1 MDGRWGLAQQA
12 IGMPCM
18 GTCGTRRSGVLPRLG
33 DMFAGGSVF
42 ATSNRIRNEAMSEP
56 RNQPRPAPVLDHLV
70 VNVLDR
76 MDDAAARYRRLGFT
90 LTPRGYHT
98 LGSINHLAILGTN
111 YLELVGVPAEGRQR
125 LDIMTS
131 PHGLNGLVFASE
143 DADATFAAVAG
154 SGLPFEPPLSF
165 SRPVEIAG
173 GSRDARFRTVRLAA
187 DGFAAGRLY
196 FCQHLTRD
204 LVWRDEWR
212 RHANGATE
220 LIGATLVSTRPEAV
234 TAMFAAIFG
243 SEAVVAG
250 AGGARLVVGAGSIDV
265 VSPDVAADR
274 FGATLPPLSGDDQ
287 LVAMT
292 LRSRST
298 AQTEAALAAEGI
310 AVARPDDRRAIVAAA
325 DAFGV
330 AIEFCA

>member
-1 MDGRWGLAQQA
+1 MNEQQN
-12 IGMPCM
+12 
-18 GTCGTRRSGVLPRLG
+18 
-33 DMFAGGSVF
+33 D
-42 ATSNRIRNEAMSEP
+42 
-56 RNQPRPAPVLDHLV
+56 PRPIPVLDHLV

-76 MDDAAARYRRLGFT
+76 MDDAATLYRRLGFT

-131 PHGLNGLVFASE
+131 PPGLNGLVFASE
-143 DADATFAAVAG
+143 DADATFAALAT

-165 SRPVEIAG
+165 SRPVELPQ
-173 GSRDARFRTVRLAA
+173 GSYEARFRTVRLAA
-187 DGFAAGRLY
+187 DRFAAGRLY
-196 FCQHLTRD
+196 FCEHLTRE

-220 LIGATLVSTRPEAV
+220 LLGATLVSPRPQDV
-234 TAMFAAIFG
+234 TGMFEAIFG
-243 SEAVVAG
+243 SGAVVSDG
-250 AGGARLVVGAGSIDV
+250 TGTRLVVGAGSIEV
-265 VSPDVAADR
+265 MSPAAAAAR
-274 FGATLPPLSGDDQ
+274 FGQALPPASGDDQ
-287 LVAMT
+287 LVAMSFRT
-292 LRSRST
+292 RSI
-298 AQTEAALAAEGI
+298 AQTEAALAESGI
-310 AVARPDDRRAIVAAA
+310 RFARLDDRRAIVAAA